1 MVGGGGEFTWDGGIE
16 EGKGAVAGSLVRT
29 EQYHFFA
36 TIYNYFTSV
45 FINKSFVLIFLVVC

>member
-1 MVGGGGEFTWDGGIE
+1 MRDGGNLHGVGGIE

-36 TIYNYFTSV
+36 TIYNYFASV
-45 FINKSFVLIFLVVC
+45 FISKSFVLIFLVVC